1 MITKVTTLTSISTT
15 ALLNSSKHHR
25 YMYGIGN
32 IILKARELPSAG
44 LYLSNLKIA
53 CTIPFELLL
62 VSVNF
67 FSVKAFV
74 TNW

>member
-1 MITKVTTLTSISTT
+1 
-15 ALLNSSKHHR
+15 
-25 YMYGIGN
+25 MYCIGN
-32 IILKARELPSAG
+32 IILKARELPPAG

-74 TNW
+74 TNWLSTRYTILKDVSARENC